1 MASTRKR
8 SDGSVLSLLLLLLD
22 SVKDSTR
29 DAAEL
34 MIPVSNFMR
43 TGSPIFNR
51 NVVNASDTRECPLAI
66 LHMAV
71 IN

>member
-8 SDGSVLSLLLLLLD
+8 SDGSVLALLLVD

-43 TGSPIFNR
+43 TGSPMLSR
-51 NVVNASDTRECPLAI
+51 KVVNASDTRECPLAI
-66 LHMAV
+66 LHTAV